1 MQLLAAAAARVT
13 MPLLLPLPPA
23 VKAVQPTM
31 DEVLAMLEMVGFDE
45 EKQVKQ
51 GFREIRNRLSAD

>member
-1 MQLLAAAAARVT
+1 